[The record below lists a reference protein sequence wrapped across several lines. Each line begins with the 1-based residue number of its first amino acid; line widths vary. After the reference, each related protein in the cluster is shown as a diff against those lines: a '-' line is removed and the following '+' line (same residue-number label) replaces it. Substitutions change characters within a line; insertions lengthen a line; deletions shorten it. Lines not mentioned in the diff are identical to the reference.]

1 MLRYLP
7 EELTFLKKKK
17 NYLLTKSPYVEK
29 DVFSDFPAN
38 ELSFFL
44 EQ

>member
-7 EELTFLKKKK
+7 VELTLKKKK
-17 NYLLTKSPYVEK
+17 KIYLLMKSPYVEK